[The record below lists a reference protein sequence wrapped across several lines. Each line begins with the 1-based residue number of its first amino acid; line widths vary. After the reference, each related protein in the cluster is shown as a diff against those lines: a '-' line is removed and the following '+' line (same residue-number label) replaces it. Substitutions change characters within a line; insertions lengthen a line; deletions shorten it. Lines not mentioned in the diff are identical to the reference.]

1 MGKTGSFLERQ
12 AGTAT
17 AESLAWLRMVASGI
31 LLANVLWEDLPSSAR
46 MPRALFD
53 PPGFMQLFA
62 WLPGFDAFLGSPVAL
77 GALQA
82 ATGILLALTLA
93 GAGTRFT
100 MPLAAGAYFIMG
112 GVLRGYSHF
121 FHPGLV
127 PMGILVI
134 LSFAPAADAWSADS
148 LLYRLLRRPRRWSRV
163 DPALRA
169 RVYGLARWACW
180 LLIALAYA
188 SAGASKLRD
197 GGWMWW
203 DPVNLQRILYAC
215 TLHPTETFGFTFSL
229 DLVNVPG
236 FALAA
241 MGLGTL
247 AVELGFLA
255 VPFSARARRLL
266 PFAAMGMHLG
276 ICLLQ
281 NILFF
286 DLVLL
291 PLFFL
296 DPTQR
301 RPTQH
306 RPATPQ
312 HETSISPD
320 APFAARTGAA
330 RVVDQILAR
339 AYRRRLRT
347 LCKVL
352 LAVQIPVGL
361 IGIEL
366 YPLTAWQMFSE
377 RETTGQVEY
386 HRMIARDASGQQRR
400 LHLRDCIPAM
410 ADSRYQDFVW
420 RSSYGG
426 RDEQLMNAIVD
437 ACAAAWNRNAAPET
451 RIAEIEIQRWAWNF
465 LEDPHDPEPGQLMH
479 RYIRDVAERRTRHLI
494 GIPAAAPDL
503 LAAQQ

>member
-1 MGKTGSFLERQ
+1 MGKTGSFFERH
-12 AGTAT
+12 AGTAS

-46 MPRALFD
+46 MPHELFE
-53 PPGFMQLFA
+53 PPGLMQLLT
-62 WLPGFDAFLGSPVAL
+62 WLPGFDSFLGDPVAL

-82 ATGILLALTLA
+82 ATGFLLALTFL
-93 GAGTRFT
+93 GAGTRIT
-100 MPLAAGAYFIMG
+100 MPLAALAYYVMG

-134 LSFAPAADAWSADS
+134 LSFAPAADAWSADR

-163 DPALRA
+163 DPALRM

-203 DPVNLQRILYAC
+203 DPVNLQRILYAS
-215 TLHPTETFGFTFSL
+215 TLHPTETFDFTLSL
-229 DLVNVPG
+229 ALVDIPP

-247 AVELGFLA
+247 AVELGFIATL
-255 VPFSARARRLL
+255 FSARARRLL

-296 DPTQR
+296 DPARLR
-301 RPTQH
+301 RTAA
-306 RPATPQ
+306 RR
-312 HETSISPD
+312 TSRD
-320 APFAARTGAA
+320 APLAPVTKAT
-330 RVVDQILAR
+330 RVVDSILAR

-347 LCKVL
+347 LCTVL

-366 YPLTAWQMFSE
+366 YPLTAWQMFSA

-386 HRMIARDASGQQRR
+386 HRMLARDASGQQRR

-426 RDEQLMNAIVD
+426 RDELLMDEIAD
-437 ACAAAWNRNAAPET
+437 ACADAWNRTAAPDT
-451 RIAEIEIQRWAWNF
+451 RIVEIEIQRWAWNF
-465 LEDPHDPEPGQLMH
+465 LDEPHDPEPGQLMH
-479 RYIRDVAERRTRHLI
+479 RYLRDVEARRTRHLI
-494 GIPAAAPDL
+494 GVPAPAPDL
-503 LAAQQ
+503 LAAQR